1 MLGTTIFGAMLAYAA
16 LNLYLFAKI
25 APLPIT
31 FMPRTADSRSKTR
44 ERAAA

>member
-1 MLGTTIFGAMLAYAA
+1 MLGMTIVGATLAYAA